1 MMRTTLI
8 SAALLMLLAWPGSS
22 AAQDER
28 LTTITPF
35 VGFYLPTSDLVNNQ
49 DLPGLPGPIDP
60 DAVSITQQSGFA
72 FGLRASRTLSGSLWL
87 EAEFQYAISDVKIT
101 ATRREPLPQDNW
113 TGGGQVITLGAN
125 ILWEIYRAPFTP
137 FGIHLIGGLAAV
149 NRGGEFFDEKG
160 YFFDEPLEGGTTIGV
175 IAGLG
180 ARYGFSGRFGIRLD
194 VRDYISSYSQS
205 VPSGDF
211 DSELQNDIWITGG
224 IEVTL

>member
-1 MMRTTLI
+1 MRTTLI
-8 SAALLMLLAWPGSS
+8 SAVLVVLAWPGTL
-22 AAQDER
+22 AAQDEK

-49 DLPGLPGPIDP
+49 PVPNPGPIDP
-60 DAVSITQQSGFA
+60 DRVTITQQNGIA
-72 FGLRASRTLSGSLWL
+72 FGVRVSRTLAGSLWL
-87 EAEFQYAISDVKIT
+87 EAEFQYAISDVKIE

-125 ILWEIYRAPFTP
+125 VLWEIYRAPFTP

-149 NRGGEFFDEKG
+149 NRGGEFFDEG
-160 YFFDEPLEGGTTIGV
+160 GFFFDEPLDGGTTIGG
-175 IAGLG
+175 IAGIG

-205 VPSGDF
+205 VPGGDF
-211 DSELQNDIWITGG
+211 DSVLQNDIWVSGG
-224 IEVTL
+224 IEITL

>member
-1 MMRTTLI
+1 MRTTLI
-8 SAALLMLLAWPGSS
+8 SAALVLLAWPGSS
-22 AAQDER
+22 AAQDEK

-49 DLPGLPGPIDP
+49 DVPNPGPIDP
-60 DAVSITQQSGFA
+60 DGVSITQQNGFA
-72 FGLRASRTLSGSLWL
+72 FGVRVSRTLSGSLWL
-87 EAEFQYAISDVKIT
+87 EAELQYAISDVEIV
-101 ATRREPLPQDNW
+101 ARRREPLPYPTR

-137 FGIHLIGGLAAV
+137 FGIHLMGGLAAV
-149 NRGGEFFDEKG
+149 NRGGEFFDEG
-160 YFFDEPLEGGTTIGV
+160 AGEIWDESLDAGTTIAG

-180 ARYGFSGRFGIRLD
+180 ARYGLSGRFGIRLD

-224 IEVTL
+224 IEITL